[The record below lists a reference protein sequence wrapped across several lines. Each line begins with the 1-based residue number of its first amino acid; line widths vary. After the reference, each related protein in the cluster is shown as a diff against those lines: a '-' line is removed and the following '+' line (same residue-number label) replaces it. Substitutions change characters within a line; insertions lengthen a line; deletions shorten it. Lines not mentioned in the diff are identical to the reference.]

1 LRYRKFGNLDWE
13 VSILGFGTI
22 RLPFKYDEV
31 FGPSIDENNAIKM
44 MKIRK
49 VMVYNY
55 VDVAWPYQGGNSEI
69 LVGKT
74 LQEGIGEKLN

>member
-1 LRYRKFGNLDWE
+1 MRYRKFGNLDWE

-44 MKIRK
+44 MTMSGGMATH
-49 VMVYNY
+49 VMVPQQ
-55 VDVAWPYQGGNSEI
+55 AAF
-69 LVGKT
+69 T
-74 LQEGIGEKLN
+74 IGDLLFEEAALWSLYPV

>member
-1 LRYRKFGNLDWE
+1 MRYRKFGNLDWE

-22 RLPFKYDEV
+22 RLPFKYDRV
-31 FGPSIDENNAIKM
+31 FGPSVDENNAIKT

-55 VDVAWPYQGGNSEI
+55 VDVAWLYQGGNSEI